1 MKYIAVDQ
9 PAYLAMNDYKG
20 QRPTTDEDISITDTI
35 VVAKNADYANACAAM
50 ADRMT
55 EIANMDHVIRA
66 NESVT
71 YQAAALIFANAPRAR
86 YPQDIAF
93 RISGRCHSV
102 QEMTS

>member
-20 QRPTTDEDISITDTI
+20 QRPTTDEEISITDTI
-35 VVAKNADYANACAAM
+35 VVAKGATYKDACEAM
-50 ADRMT
+50 AERLT
-55 EIANMDHVIRA
+55 EVANMDHVIRA

-102 QEMTS
+102 QEMS